1 MKKHNLVKSLFN
13 PISCYYTSLPLD
25 GAARNLLLFL
35 FIDMDTQDHTICHI
49 WINLL
54 FLPPM
59 PEKRKTIW
67 SELESNPGP
76 LASQGTA
83 LTSRQTM
90 PPRATSQEPSSHSLE
105 RFGLFS
111 TQGFDNLAFFSCDHV
126 MLRFLLFFVFQTIY
140 FCHSSHWGCQLIS
153 PPAPSQSYLMKTLFA
168 LPFKMT

>member
-13 PISCYYTSLPLD
+13 PISCYYTNLPLD

-49 WINLL
+49 WIKLF

-67 SELESNPGP
+67 SELESNPGS

-90 PPRATSQEPSSHSLE
+90 PPRATSQEL
-105 RFGLFS
+105 
-111 TQGFDNLAFFSCDHV
+111 T
-126 MLRFLLFFVFQTIY
+126 
-140 FCHSSHWGCQLIS
+140 
-153 PPAPSQSYLMKTLFA
+153 
-168 LPFKMT
+168 